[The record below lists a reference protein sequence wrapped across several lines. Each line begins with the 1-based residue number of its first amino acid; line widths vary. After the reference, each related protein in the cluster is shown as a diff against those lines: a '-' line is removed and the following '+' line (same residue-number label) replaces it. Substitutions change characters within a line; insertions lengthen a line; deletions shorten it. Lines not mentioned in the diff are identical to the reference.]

1 MLDKGGGVKY
11 TMNMEVVMENLFVV
25 IWWQGGREN
34 GQWIRTD
41 AWPRERA
48 EHERARIER
57 MGYRAMLE
65 NAARSLAVGLPEGY
79 EA

>member
-1 MLDKGGGVKY
+1 
-11 TMNMEVVMENLFVV
+11 MENQFVV

-41 AWPRERA
+41 SWPRERA
-48 EHERARIER
+48 EQEKARIER

-65 NAARSLAVGLPEGY
+65 NAARSLTIGLPEGY
-79 EA
+79 EYGR